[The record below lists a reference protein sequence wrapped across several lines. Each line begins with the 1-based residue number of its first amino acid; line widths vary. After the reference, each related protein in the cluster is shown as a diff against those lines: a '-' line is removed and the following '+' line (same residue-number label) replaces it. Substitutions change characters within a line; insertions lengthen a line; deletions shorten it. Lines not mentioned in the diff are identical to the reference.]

1 MAKKSG
7 SGSGGSKRK
16 KKKAAAAA
24 AAAAAGTEGGTAVSE
39 KSSSPSTSSTSSAVD
54 GFQDAGSTMMVGT
67 DGGPSPIPEV
77 KVAKRGEVLADGVI
91 GTDEAR
97 EAKIEETLRKMGVQ
111 SIKEVR
117 SEKEMEMEEEK
128 KKKGMG
134 QQITSFFDLIPP
146 ETQLLMER
154 VFIAGFA
161 LCLVFLVFC
170 GCAIGVEA
178 YFLSTQG
185 KLPPDLDDFIV
196 QKLEPLFT
204 PSLGLTFLFSSC
216 LGVLKLGQ
224 MGQESVVYREDD

>member
-1 MAKKSG
+1 MAKKG
-7 SGSGGSKRK
+7 GGSKRK
-16 KKKAAAAA
+16 KKKAAA
-24 AAAAAGTEGGTAVSE
+24 TTAVAGAGEATALSEE
-39 KSSSPSTSSTSSAVD
+39 KSSSASSAGD
-54 GFQDAGSTMMVGT
+54 GFQDAGSTMM
-67 DGGPSPIPEV
+67 GGMGGGGKQIPEV
-77 KVAKRGEVLADGVI
+77 KMAKRGEVLEDGVV

-111 SIKEVR
+111 SIGEVR
-117 SEKEMEMEEEK
+117 AEKAKALEEEK
-128 KKKGMG
+128 NKKSVG
-134 QQITSFFDLIPP
+134 QQITSIFDLIPA

-185 KLPPDLDDFIV
+185 KLPPDLDEFIV